1 LYDVAVVGGG
11 RVGAAC
17 AIGLAQLGLSV
28 ALIERDEPTAFAA
41 EQLPDLRVSA
51 INRHSEQL
59 FEQLGAWSF
68 IQNMRVCPY
77 KRLSVWEKPQCR
89 SDFNIASLGVS
100 HLGHIIENRIV
111 QLGLLQRCQQLANLT
126 VYMGQSIKNL
136 LLDPPP
142 RITLDNDYTVHA
154 KFLVG
159 ADGVNSM
166 VRHTAN
172 IGVQGWQYGMQALG
186 VSIRTT
192 HTQQDITWQQFT
204 PDGPL
209 AFLPL
214 FGEYA
219 SLVWYNRPEKVRELK
234 GLSPSQLKLQ
244 IIQHFPAEL
253 VDFEVLACESFP
265 LIRQHSNHYTQGDV
279 VLIGDAAHSINPLAG
294 QGVNLGF
301 KDVSVLLHVLAKYRQ
316 ASTDAQQST
325 SLRPYFSEYERR
337 RRSDNLLMMSAMDVL
352 YKGFCNQHGLLKL
365 LRNAGLTLANHAGP
379 LKHRVMQYAMGL

>member
-11 RVGAAC
+11 MVGSAC

-28 ALIERDEPTAFAA
+28 ALIERDQPKAFNA

-51 INRHSEQL
+51 INRHSEHL
-59 FEQLGAWSF
+59 FEELGAWSL

-77 KRLSVWEKPQCR
+77 RRLSVWEQPQCR
-89 SDFNIASLGVS
+89 SDFNSAALGVS
-100 HLGHIIENRIV
+100 HLGHIIENRII
-111 QLGLLQRCQQLANLT
+111 QLGLLQRCQQLSNLT
-126 VYMGQSIKNL
+126 VYMGQTIKSL
-136 LLDPPP
+136 VLHPSPS
-142 RITLDNDYTVHA
+142 ITLTNDETLH
-154 KFLVG
+154 
-159 ADGVNSM
+159 GVNSM
-166 VRHTAN
+166 VRQKAN

-186 VSIRTT
+186 ISIRTKQA
-192 HTQQDITWQQFT
+192 QQDITWQQFT
-204 PDGPL
+204 PDGPV

-214 FGEYA
+214 FAEYA

-234 GLSPSQLKLQ
+234 GLSVSQLKQQ

-253 VDFEVLACESFP
+253 MDFEVLACESFP
-265 LIRQHSNHYTQGDV
+265 LIRQHTNQYTKGDV

-301 KDVSVLLHVLAKYRQ
+301 KDVRVLLEVLTKYRQ
-316 ASTDAQQST
+316 DMTQTKASP
-325 SLRPYFSEYERR
+325 SLRPYFGKYERNR
-337 RRSDNLLMMSAMDVL
+337 RPDNLLMMSAMDVL
-352 YKGFCNQHGLLKL
+352 YKGFCNQHGVLKL